1 MVAAQLSDKVVR
13 RDVYNNNSNYKMA
26 IKTHDDDV
34 WCSLGRPQGKMAEKG
49 RRGNVLIKIFWANM
63 CDSVEKL

>member
-1 MVAAQLSDKVVR
+1 MKESLRVDKMPKKMVAAQLSDKVVR

-34 WCSLGRPQGKMAEKG
+34 WCPLGRPQGKMAEKG
-49 RRGNVLIKIFWANM
+49 WEGKCFN
-63 CDSVEKL
+63 